1 MMKTRPKSG
10 EIPKS
15 TDQYARKSS
24 IHGKSGNENGRFSKR
39 LLHDIRNRIPI
50 EQLIKMQLGI
60 RHYTDN
66 GIFRFECP
74 LCASFHTSVKKDT
87 NLARCFNC
95 RANLNTIEMVMEV
108 KKVRFRQSVNYLIP
122 FLNEPLKTQV
132 IHHTGRAEDIRHVST
147 SAGRPSSDDLSAL
160 EQVLR
165 SLPEVNGSLSNQ
177 QLSESRIQSLEKE
190 MEKLKKRMD
199 QFYQFIV
206 REFQKRL

>member
-1 MMKTRPKSG
+1 MRLISHLGKEGHQSG
-10 EIPKS
+10 PLFQLPGQFK
-15 TDQYARKSS
+15 YHR
-24 IHGKSGNENGRFSKR
+24 NG
-39 LLHDIRNRIPI
+39 DGG
-50 EQLIKMQLGI
+50 Q
-60 RHYTDN
+60 
-66 GIFRFECP
+66 
-74 LCASFHTSVKKDT
+74 
-87 NLARCFNC
+87 
-95 RANLNTIEMVMEV
+95 